1 MSMRVAS
8 LRSDRRAAAGAEF
21 ALVVPVVLVLMFG
34 IIDAGRFMWELNRAE
49 KATQI
54 GVRMAAVTDPLSPD
68 LIAANFATGTV
79 KAGDLIPAS
88 SLGTVLCTSTGCT
101 CETSPCPF
109 SSGTVAAGFST
120 VLVTRMAQIYPRITA
135 ANVQVRYSGSGFGY
149 AGSPP
154 SGGGGPPVAEQM
166 EVSPLITVSLTGLN
180 FDFVSALGL
189 ADIMMPPASATL
201 TAEDASGTFS
211 N

>member
-1 MSMRVAS
+1 MSARLAS
-8 LRSDRRAAAGAEF
+8 LGRDRRAAAGAEF
-21 ALVVPVVLVLMFG
+21 ALVLPVVIFFLFG

-54 GVRMAAVTDPLSPD
+54 GARMAIVTDPLSPG
-68 LIAANFATGTV
+68 LIAANYVTGTV

-88 SLGTVLCTSTGCT
+88 ALGTVLCNSTVCT
-101 CETSPCPF
+101 CEVAPCPL
-109 SSGTVAAGFST
+109 SSEPVAGAFTT
-120 VLVTRMAQIYPRITA
+120 VLVARMAQIYPRITA

-149 AGSPP
+149 AS
-154 SGGGGPPVAEQM
+154 SDTM
-166 EVSPLITVSLTGLN
+166 EVSPLITVSLTGIN

-189 ADIMMPPASATL
+189 ADITMPAATATL

>member
-1 MSMRVAS
+1 MIAGLTL
-8 LRSDRRAAAGAEF
+8 LRRDRSAAAGAEF
-21 ALVVPVVLVLMFG
+21 ALVLPVVIFFLFG

-54 GVRMAAVTDPLSPD
+54 GVRMAAVTDPLSPG
-68 LIAANFATGTV
+68 LIAADYVTGTV

-88 SLGTVLCTSTGCT
+88 ALGTVLCTSTVCT
-101 CETSPCPF
+101 CETAPCPLT
-109 SSGTVAAGFST
+109 SETVAPAFTT
-120 VLVTRMAQIYPRITA
+120 VLVARMAQIYPRITA

-149 AGSPP
+149 AS
-154 SGGGGPPVAEQM
+154 SDTM
-166 EVSPLITVSLTGLN
+166 EVSPLITVRLTGLN

-189 ADIMMPPASATL
+189 ATIAMPPASATL

>member
-1 MSMRVAS
+1 MSLRLAS
-8 LRSDRRAAAGAEF
+8 LHRDRRAAVGAEF
-21 ALVVPVVLVLMFG
+21 ALVLPVVIFFLFG

-49 KATQI
+49 KATQM
-54 GVRMAAVTDPLSPD
+54 GARMAIVTDPLSPG
-68 LIAANFATGTV
+68 LIAANYTTGTV

-88 SLGTVLCTSTGCT
+88 ALGTVLCTSTVCT
-101 CETSPCPF
+101 CEVAPCPLT
-109 SSGTVAAGFST
+109 SEPVAPAFTT
-120 VLVTRMAQIYPRITA
+120 VLVARMAQIYPRITA

-149 AGSPP
+149 AS
-154 SGGGGPPVAEQM
+154 SDTM
-166 EVSPLITVSLTGLN
+166 EVSPLITVSLTGIN

-189 ADIMMPPASATL
+189 ADVTMPAARATL